1 VINESFAK
9 RMWPDESAIGKR
21 ITTAYTGTRVSRVVV
36 GVLREVRF
44 TGMTAAPPFAMFV
57 PLAQHTYA
65 LDAVLVVRS
74 GGDVTSLL
82 PSVRRLVGEL
92 DPQIAVTRVETLQQV
107 VDNSLLQ
114 PSRLR
119 FFVSLF
125 AALALILGSVGVYG
139 VVSYAVARRRAEFA
153 IRMALGAS
161 PSRVRRAVLEGGLFP
176 VVAGV
181 VLGSALAAGVARMMA
196 GLLFGLSA
204 TDPASFAAAAGA
216 LLVAGV
222 VAAIVPAIRAGSGS
236 PVEALRAP

>member
-1 VINESFAK
+1 
-9 RMWPDESAIGKR
+9 
-21 ITTAYTGTRVSRVVV
+21 
-36 GVLREVRF
+36 L
-44 TGMTAAPPFAMFV
+44 
-57 PLAQHTYA
+57 
-65 LDAVLVVRS
+65 
-74 GGDVTSLL
+74 LL

-92 DPQIAVTRVETLQQV
+92 DPQVAVTRVETLQEV

-114 PSRLR
+114 SSRLG

-125 AALALILGSVGVYG
+125 AALALMLGSVGVYG
-139 VVSYAVARRRAEFA
+139 VVWYGVACRRAEFA

-181 VLGSALAAGVARMMA
+181 VLGSALAAGCARMMA

-216 LLVAGV
+216 ALVAGV
-222 VAAIVPAIRAGSGS
+222 AAAIVPAIRAGSGN